1 MRSFL
6 SLLVVFGLVAY
17 AVSNERVERLST
29 TPITP
34 DAKSDPTADELVVH
48 EWGTFTSVSGS
59 DGVRLEFRP
68 LVDNDLPDFVINRAR
83 QAGLPTSPFG
93 KIDYR
98 VFQRMETPVTY
109 FYTNREREV
118 RVKVGFPKGLLTEF
132 YPPVASMKPE
142 FHWTKRAAVANSEL
156 DWGQITLIPP
166 SHLRPAITTPGLA
179 ERIQD
184 RVAQALIPSGD
195 QNHYVFARETASAL
209 IHIHR
214 DSDKLRPQAPVG
226 DFFEKFLFYRGIGNF
241 PLPLTITSR
250 GDGEFDLSNSGPDP
264 IRSLFLVTVH
274 DGRVQFRKYDSIAA
288 NSRLK
293 LQQATQATSIETL
306 SESVVQ
312 ALVAEQLFEPEARA
326 MVKTWRDS
334 WFTEEGTRLFYMLP
348 ERVAEELLPLTIEPR
363 PSKIVRVMVGRLEIM
378 TPEEEARITQLVR
391 VSAESRAVAAK
402 QASEQRAA
410 AANGQVAANIAA
422 IASPKI
428 PDGVL
433 AMGRL
438 AEPAL
443 VRVKFFSRDLQ
454 IRNEA
459 TLLLNELVQ
468 HWTESE
474 SETKPEAAIGQ

>member
-29 TPITP
+29 TPTTP
-34 DAKSDPTADELVVH
+34 DAKSEPIADELVVH

-83 QAGLPTSPFG
+83 QAGLVVPFG
-93 KIDYR
+93 GKLDYR

-109 FYTNREREV
+109 FYTDRERDV

-132 YPPVASMKPE
+132 YPPVAGMKPE
-142 FHWTKRAAVANSEL
+142 FDWKKRAAVANSEL
-156 DWGQITLIPP
+156 DWGQVTLIPA
-166 SHLRPAITTPGLA
+166 SHLRPSVTTPGLA

-184 RVAQALIPSGD
+184 RVAQSLMPSGN
-195 QNHYVFARETASAL
+195 QNHYVFARETDSAL
-209 IHIHR
+209 IHVHG

-241 PLPLTITSR
+241 SLPLTITSR
-250 GDGEFDLSNSGPDP
+250 GNGEFDLANSGPDP

-274 DGRVQFRKYDSIAA
+274 GGQVQFRKYDSIPA
-288 NSRLK
+288 NGRLT
-293 LQQATQATSIETL
+293 LQQATQATSIEAL

-312 ALVAEQLFEPEARA
+312 ALVQEKLFEPEARA

-348 ERVAEELLPLTIEPR
+348 ERVTEELLPLTIEPR

-378 TPEEEARITQLVR
+378 TPEDEARITQLVR
-391 VSAESRAVAAK
+391 TSAESRAESVKRAA
-402 QASEQRAA
+402 EQRAA
-410 AANGQVAANIAA
+410 APMP
-422 IASPKI
+422 SI
-428 PDGVL
+428 PDAVL

-443 VRVKFFSRDLQ
+443 VRVKFFSRDPQ
-454 IRNEA
+454 VRNEA
-459 TLLLNELVQ
+459 GLLLNELVR

-474 SETKPEAAIGQ
+474 SEAKPDAAIGQ